1 MSYIIAGN
9 IEFKYNGGE
18 EIPQDV
24 LDKASKTVKDIEHG
38 FSCFVFTRGTQM
50 LCAEPDESVEGEED
64 TIRKVVDALYTL
76 GFSVSGENWL
86 TACDREDIEY
96 AVTVNETEDGGYKT
110 NELSGEDY
118 TAANLNDSTLI
129 SELERRGYKCQ
140 RIK

>member
-1 MSYIIAGN
+1 
-9 IEFKYNGGE
+9 
-18 EIPQDV
+18 
-24 LDKASKTVKDIEHG
+24 
-38 FSCFVFTRGTQM
+38 M
-50 LCAEPDESVEGEED
+50 LCAEPDESVAGEED